1 MSSLAAAR
9 ADNFYHPPDW
19 DPSKESR
26 NKHHGS
32 HGALGD
38 RARKLHQGILIIR
51 FEMPFH
57 VWCEGCGHL
66 IGKGVRFNAEKKQ
79 IGAYHSTKIWSF
91 SMKAP
96 CCQQRIEVHTD
107 PRNAEY
113 IVVSGGRRKVEGGGE
128 GDDGRVTVDPR
139 AEGRPTDP
147 ISLLETAEDDKQ
159 RAIDDRSTL
168 VTIQEQSSLRFR
180 SDAAN
185 NRELRKA
192 MRSAR
197 GEEAAREQRR
207 AQLGLPEHMT
217 LAPETRIDRL
227 RAAAVE
233 FGGGGYKHKQAWKQ
247 DRRQIA
253 SSSIFSGGAV
263 AAAAAKK
270 RSGHQ
275 SSGGGGQKQLQ
286 QKARKMEG
294 GVRLRLSNPD
304 EKKKA

>member
-38 RARKLHQGILIIR
+38 RARKIHQGILIIR

-57 VWCEGCGHL
+57 VWCDGCGHL
-66 IGKGVRFNAEKKQ
+66 IAKGVRFNAEKKQ

-91 SMKAP
+91 SMRAP

-113 IVVSGGRRKVEGGGE
+113 VVVSGGRRKVEGGGE

-139 AEGRPTDP
+139 AEGRSTDP

-159 RAIDDRSTL
+159 RALDDRSTL
-168 VTIQEQSSLRFR
+168 ITIQEQSAVRFR
-180 SDAAN
+180 SDATN

-207 AQLGLPEHMT
+207 AQLGLPEHVT
-217 LAPETRIDRL
+217 LAPETRVDRL

-233 FGGGGYKHKQAWKQ
+233 FGGGGYRHKQAWKQ

-253 SSSIFSGGAV
+253 KSSIFIGGAV
-263 AAAAAKK
+263 AAAAVKK
-270 RSGHQ
+270 RNVQ
-275 SSGGGGQKQLQ
+275 QAGGEQKQLQ

-294 GVRLRLSNPD
+294 GVRLRLSIPD
-304 EKKKA
+304 EKKKV